1 MKRFLKTALV
11 ISVIVTII
19 SFSWTLFAQTTNVNV
34 YEKLE
39 PFFESLYFI
48 EKDYYERDTIDYD
61 NLVDASVRGMISGLK
76 DPFTYYLTADD
87 VAENQIDQE
96 GKYGGVGLE
105 VTYQAQMKVLQVVA
119 PMYGTP
125 AFKVG
130 VKAGDLILAIDSD
143 SVEEMTYMEAV
154 NRLRGEPGTLVT
166 IQVYREGTGSLEYI
180 INREEIHTAMVQY
193 SNIDY
198 SSKKVGYVRINS
210 FFKNTATELHSAL
223 QKIFDKQPQALILDL
238 RDNPGGYLTQAIL
251 VCSMFVN
258 TNDVIV
264 TTRSSDGFINTYKSI
279 GNTYPD
285 VPMVVLVNGGSA
297 SSSEILA
304 GALKDYNLATLVGE
318 KTFGKAAVQT
328 LFPLSNGGELWLTT
342 AHYFT
347 PKGNDIH
354 LKGIEPD
361 ILVEPSKAQLEAVK
375 ESDSTKYEI
384 TIDTDKDIQ
393 LKTALDLLIE
403 QL

>member
-1 MKRFLKTALV
+1 
-11 ISVIVTII
+11 
-19 SFSWTLFAQTTNVNV
+19 
-34 YEKLE
+34 
-39 PFFESLYFI
+39 
-48 EKDYYERDTIDYD
+48 
-61 NLVDASVRGMISGLK
+61 
-76 DPFTYYLTADD
+76 LTADD

-105 VTYQAQMKVLQVVA
+105 VTYHAQMKVLQVVA

-198 SSKKVGYVRINS
+198 SNKKVGYVRINS

-238 RDNPGGYLTQAIL
+238 RNNPGGYLTQAIL

-279 GNTYPD
+279 GNAYPD

-361 ILVEPSKAQLEAVK
+361 ILVEPSKAQLEAAK

>member
-1 MKRFLKTALV
+1 MRKLLKAALV
-11 ISVIVTII
+11 ISAVLVVV
-19 SFSWTLFAQTTNVNV
+19 SFSWTLFAQTQNVNV

-48 EKDYYERDTIDYD
+48 EKDYYEKGTIDYD
-61 NLVDASVRGMISGLK
+61 NLVNASIRGLLSGLK
-76 DPFTYYLTADD
+76 DPFTYYLTKKD

-105 VTYQAQMKVLQVVA
+105 VTYHAQLKVLQVVA

-125 AFKVG
+125 AYKAG
-130 VKAGDLILAIDSD
+130 VKAGDLIITIDSAP
-143 SVEEMTYMEAV
+143 VEDMTYMEAV

-166 IQVYREGTGSLEYI
+166 IQVFRENTGALEFI
-180 INREEIHTAMVQY
+180 IGREEIHTAMVQY
-193 SNIDY
+193 GTVDY
-198 SSKKVGYVRINS
+198 SGQKIGYVRINS
-210 FFKNTATELHSAL
+210 FFKNTATELHTAL
-223 QKIFDKQPQALILDL
+223 QKIFSKNPKALVLDL
-238 RDNPGGYLTQAIL
+238 RNNPGGYLTQAIL
-251 VCSMFVN
+251 VCSMFLDSN
-258 TNDVIV
+258 EVIV

-279 GNTYPD
+279 GNDYPNL
-285 VPMVVLVNGGSA
+285 PMALLVNGGSA

-304 GALKDYNLATLVGE
+304 GCLKDYNLATLVGE

-361 ILVEPSKAQLEAVK
+361 IVVEPSKEQLEAVS
-375 ESDSTKYEI
+375 ESNSTQYEI
-384 TIDTDKDIQ
+384 AVEPGKDIQ
-393 LKTALDLLIE
+393 LQTALAFLIDLL
-403 QL
+403 

>member
-1 MKRFLKTALV
+1 MRRFLKVALIV
-11 ISVIVTII
+11 SVLITIV
-19 SFSWTLFAQTTNVNV
+19 SFSWTIFAQTQPVNV

-48 EKDYYERDTIDYD
+48 EKEYYEKDQIEYDT
-61 NLVDASVRGMISGLK
+61 LVDASIRGLLSGMK
-76 DPFTYYLTADD
+76 DPFSYYLTAKD
-87 VAENQIDQE
+87 VAESQIDQE

-105 VTYQAQMKVLQVVA
+105 VTYHAQMKVLQVVA
-119 PMYGTP
+119 PMFGTP
-125 AFKVG
+125 AFKAG
-130 VKAGDLILAIDSD
+130 VKAGDLIITIDS
-143 SVEEMTYMEAV
+143 SPVENMNYMEAV
-154 NRLRGEPGTLVT
+154 NNLRGVPGTLVT
-166 IQVYREGTGSLEYI
+166 IQIYRENTGSLEFRI
-180 INREEIHTAMVQY
+180 QREEIKTAMVQF
-193 SNIDY
+193 SVVDY
-198 SSKKVGYVRINS
+198 NGRKIGYVRINN
-210 FFKNTATELHSAL
+210 FFKNTSTELHTAL
-223 QKIFDKQPQALILDL
+223 RKIFDSKATGLVLDL
-238 RDNPGGYLTQAIL
+238 RNNPGGYLTQAIL
-251 VCSMFVN
+251 VSSMFINSGEV
-258 TNDVIV
+258 VV

-279 GNTYPD
+279 GNDYPN

-304 GALKDYNLATLVGE
+304 GALRDQNLASLVGE

-361 ILVEPSKAQLEAVK
+361 IVVSPSEEQMEAIG
-375 ESDSTKYEI
+375 ESDSTQYEI
-384 TIDTDKDIQ
+384 KVDPAKDIQ
-393 LKTALDLLIE
+393 LTTALDVLIE

>member
-1 MKRFLKTALV
+1 MKRFLKVALV
-11 ISVIVTII
+11 VSVVFTVI
-19 SFSWTLFAQTTNVNV
+19 SFSWTLFAQTQNVNV

-48 EKDYYERDTIDYD
+48 EKDYYEKGGIDYD
-61 NLVDASVRGMISGLK
+61 NLVDASIRGMLSGLK
-76 DPFTYYLTADD
+76 DPFTYYLTKKD

-105 VTYQAQMKVLQVVA
+105 VTYHAQMKVLQVVA

-125 AFKVG
+125 AYKAG
-130 VKAGDLILAIDSD
+130 VKAGDLIITIDTD
-143 SVEEMTYMEAV
+143 PVEEMTYMEAV
-154 NRLRGEPGTLVT
+154 NRLRGVPGTLVT
-166 IQVYREGTGSLEYI
+166 IQVYRENTGALEFI
-180 INREEIHTAMVQY
+180 LGREEIHTAMVQFGVL
-193 SNIDY
+193 DY
-198 SSKKVGYVRINS
+198 SGQKIGYVRINS

-223 QKIFDKQPQALILDL
+223 QKIYARKPQALVLDL
-238 RDNPGGYLTQAIL
+238 RNNPGGYLTQAIL
-251 VCSMFVN
+251 VCSMFVDSN
-258 TNDVIV
+258 EVIV
-264 TTRSSDGFINTYKSI
+264 TTRSSDGFTNTYKSI
-279 GNTYPD
+279 GNDYQNL
-285 VPMVVLVNGGSA
+285 PMTLLVNGGSA

-304 GALKDYNLATLVGE
+304 GCLKDYNLATLVGE

-361 ILVEPSKAQLEAVK
+361 IVVEPSKEQLEAVS
-375 ESDSTKYEI
+375 ESNSTQYEI
-384 TIDTDKDIQ
+384 TIDPGKDIQ
-393 LKTALDLLIE
+393 LQTALEFLIDLL
-403 QL
+403 